1 MTATP
6 PPEYARLAETVR
18 ARRLE
23 LEMPIARAAATAVVS
38 KDTWKRIEE
47 GKPVREL
54 TYAKMENVLGW
65 AAGSISEILDGATQ
79 AVTAERGAAV
89 AQARAGGLGE
99 EDLTQ
104 ALAGAMV
111 AATDTLTA
119 AEIRDITEKVVHE
132 LKRRGLIQP

>member
-1 MTATP
+1 MTDTP
-6 PPEYARLAETVR
+6 PPEYVRLAETVR

-23 LEMPIARAAATAVVS
+23 LEMPIARAAATAGVS

-54 TYAKMENVLGW
+54 TYAKMENVLDW
-65 AAGSISEILDGATQ
+65 AAGSIGEILDGATDV
-79 AVTAERGAAV
+79 ATSERSPAA
-89 AQARAGGLGE
+89 AQAQAGGLNE
-99 EDLTQ
+99 EDLIQ

-119 AEIRDITEKVVHE
+119 AEIRDITGKVVHE